1 MSQASKVLKDAGSL
15 SCSKLAVG
23 SAETIVGA
31 GTGKQPISL
40 STVVSL
46 LNNDDTADLTLEAGV
61 PGQMKILSCIG
72 ITDGS
77 AATLDNGDVSGGL
90 NPTTTLTFDTV
101 GDSAI
106 LVYDGTR
113 WNVVSNNI
121 A

>member
-23 SAETIVGA
+23 SAQTIVGGGVGA
-31 GTGKQPISL
+31 GKQPISL
-40 STVVSL
+40 NTVVTL
-46 LNNDDTADLTLEAGV
+46 LDNNAAADLTLEAGV
-61 PGQMKILSCIG
+61 PGQMKILSCI
-72 ITDGS
+72 DDQ
-77 AATLDNGDVSGGL
+77 AAAVLDNADVSGGL
-90 NPTTTLTFDTV
+90 NPTTTLTFDTA